1 MLTHHIVTLAPT
13 LQISFHFLKKKV
25 NSGVTR
31 GCVSGTGHAHTAVT
45 GERKQTSFVQLEVQ
59 RGVGQDN

>member
-1 MLTHHIVTLAPT
+1 M
-13 LQISFHFLKKKV
+13 